1 MLTDEEVDDGRDF
14 DWNDVEVREVR
25 PVVYLCARYSRHEEL
40 NGYAAELRAAGYDV
54 QSEWITGVHADTDS
68 AECARIDWV
77 EVQQADIVISFT
89 EAPGPI
95 QGRGR
100 GGRHVEFGI
109 ALGSDKRCIVVGH
122 RENVFHHLPQ
132 IEFYE
137 SWTTT
142 IGVLAEEVTL

>member
-1 MLTDEEVDDGRDF
+1 MATERL
-14 DWNDVEVREVR
+14 
-25 PVVYLCARYSRHEEL
+25 VVYLCARYARHVEL

-54 QSEWITGVHADTDS
+54 RCEWITGVHANTDS
-68 AECARIDWV
+68 AECARIDFD
-77 EVQQADIVISFT
+77 EVTAADIVISFT

-109 ALGSDKRCIVVGH
+109 ALGLGTRCIVVGH

-132 IEFYE
+132 VEFYE

-142 IGVLAEEVTL
+142 IGVLAEEDKL